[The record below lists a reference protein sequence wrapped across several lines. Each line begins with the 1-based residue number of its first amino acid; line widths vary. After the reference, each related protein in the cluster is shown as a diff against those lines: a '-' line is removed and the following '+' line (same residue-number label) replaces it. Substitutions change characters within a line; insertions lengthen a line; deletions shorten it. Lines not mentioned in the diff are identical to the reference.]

1 MNQKTKDNMDDGN
14 MLDFGKKSIK
24 SIIELFNNCIPDNGK
39 CNCEYVDGL
48 SVEEYLQMK
57 RGIVNE

>member
-1 MNQKTKDNMDDGN
+1 MDDGN

-24 SIIELFNNCIPDNGK
+24 SIIELFNNAIPDNGK

-57 RGIVNE
+57 RGVMNE